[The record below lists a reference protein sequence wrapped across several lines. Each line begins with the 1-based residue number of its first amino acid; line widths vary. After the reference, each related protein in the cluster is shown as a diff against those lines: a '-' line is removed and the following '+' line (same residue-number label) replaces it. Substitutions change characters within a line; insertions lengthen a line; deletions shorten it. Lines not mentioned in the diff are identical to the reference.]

1 MKEKNTSYI
10 LHPSLEEQL
19 RRLGED
25 LRLARTLRGITME
38 DMAQRIG
45 ISRETLR
52 RLENGH
58 AGVSLGVV
66 AQALWVLNLEGNIN
80 NIASLSVDE
89 RGQALVAAQAKNRV
103 TKARMKTPRAGLA
116 QSDEYDF

>member
-1 MKEKNTSYI
+1 MG
-10 LHPSLEEQL
+10 Q
-19 RRLGED
+19 D

-45 ISRETLR
+45 VSRETLR

-58 AGVSLGVV
+58 AGVSLGVM

-80 NIASLSVDE
+80 NIASLAVDE
-89 RGQALVAAQAKNRV
+89 RGRALVAQQAKNRV
-103 TKARMKTPRAGLA
+103 TKARVRTSKTSLA
-116 QSDEYDF
+116 QSDKYDF